1 MTNKVERI
9 NENGTLL
16 ETYDYDGRFSA
27 VYTLQLVWCWKHKV
41 NMYDKQQRE
50 KAKESFNFGEA
61 TVSFVFDN
69 DVFLCRKQEGRKDLY
84 DGINGSALDFYK
96 A

>member
-9 NENGTLL
+9 NGNGTLL

-27 VYTLQLVWCWKHKV
+27 VYTLQLVWCYVNKV
-41 NMYDKQQRE
+41 NIYNKQQRE

-69 DVFLCRKQEGRKDLY
+69 DVFLCRKQEDKKDLY